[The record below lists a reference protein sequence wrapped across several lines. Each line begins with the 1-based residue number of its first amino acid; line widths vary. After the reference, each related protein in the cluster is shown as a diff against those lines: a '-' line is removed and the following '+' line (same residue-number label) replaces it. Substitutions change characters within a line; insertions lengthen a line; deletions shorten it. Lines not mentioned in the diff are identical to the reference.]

1 MSFHLAGIIP
11 VAGQKLDFDMPWHD
25 CLTPIGKNYLA
36 IERSVVECAYAGCET
51 IWIVCHPDMQ
61 PLIKHRLGDY
71 VQDPVW
77 INRHYEKYPSEHRK
91 TIPIFYVS
99 IHPND
104 RDRRDCLSW
113 SALYGCYVSNKIS
126 SGMSKWLAP
135 ERFYITFPYG
145 ITSESYISTYRKN
158 FSSKK
163 FTAFEYEGKSI
174 FTGDYVPF
182 TVDYATVLRLIKII
196 KEEGTGL
203 YLNND
208 WYEKPKRSLED
219 RYSARFFSLK
229 DVFKNLQKEDYTF
242 IELKD
247 FSSVSSWEEYCAFIG
262 ANGQKYNRPSEFI
275 LKYRL
280 LNPVALEEID

>member
-1 MSFHLAGIIP
+1 
-11 VAGQKLDFDMPWHD
+11 
-25 CLTPIGKNYLA
+25 
-36 IERSVVECAYAGCET
+36 
-51 IWIVCHPDMQ
+51 
-61 PLIKHRLGDY
+61 
-71 VQDPVW
+71 
-77 INRHYEKYPSEHRK
+77 
-91 TIPIFYVS
+91 
-99 IHPND
+99 
-104 RDRRDCLSW
+104 
-113 SALYGCYVSNKIS
+113 
-126 SGMSKWLAP
+126 
-135 ERFYITFPYG
+135 
-145 ITSESYISTYRKN
+145 
-158 FSSKK
+158 
-163 FTAFEYEGKSI
+163 
-174 FTGDYVPF
+174 
-182 TVDYATVLRLIKII
+182 TVLRLIKII